1 MTDFSIV
8 NLRTEVEDSGPKFG
22 FEGKLEA
29 RFAKRQLEA
38 DGLGVSYQRLEPG
51 EASPFAHR
59 HPEQAEELYVVV
71 AGDGSIVLDGE
82 LHAVK
87 TWDAI
92 RVAGPVVRSWE
103 AGPFGLTLLAFG
115 EIHPDD
121 VEMLQLDGSPYAA
134 SAAG

>member
-8 NLRTEVEDSGPKFG
+8 NLRADVDDAGPAFG

-29 RFAKRQLEA
+29 RFAKRALEA
-38 DGLGVSYQRLEPG
+38 QRLGVSYQRLEPG

-59 HPEQAEELYVVV
+59 HPQQPEELYVVV
-71 AGDGSIVLDGE
+71 AGEGRIRLDGE
-82 LHAVK
+82 LHDVK

-92 RVAGPVVRSWE
+92 HVAGPVVRSWE

-115 EIHPDD
+115 EIAPDD

-134 SAAG
+134 SPTA